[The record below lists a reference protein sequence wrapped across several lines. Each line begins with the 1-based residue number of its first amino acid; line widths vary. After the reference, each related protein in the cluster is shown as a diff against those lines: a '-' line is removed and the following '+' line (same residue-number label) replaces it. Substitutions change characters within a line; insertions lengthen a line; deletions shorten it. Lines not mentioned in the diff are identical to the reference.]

1 MMLIAGA
8 TKSSTAI
15 SLLNLV
21 RMRPI
26 GFASK
31 NYMFD
36 RKTLSHIAVCMFEVV
51 LIKTPNIVLS
61 LRKEL
66 RMKNKM
72 KSGEQNE
79 EWRTK

>member
-21 RMRPI
+21 RIRPI
-26 GFASK
+26 GLVSK

-66 RMKNKM
+66 RMKNKIKPSM
-72 KSGEQNE
+72 
-79 EWRTK
+79 TKG